1 MTDASALDRA
11 REALAGARRVAVL
24 TGSGASAES
33 GVPTF
38 RDATGLW
45 EQVRLED
52 VATPEA
58 FAADP
63 AGVWRWYDA
72 RRRDVANA
80 EPNPAHRALAQ
91 LEDRVATLTLITQN
105 VDGLHRAAGSSRV
118 VELHG
123 SLWDPRCTGCGATRP
138 DRRVPLPELPPRCPD
153 CGEWQRP
160 GVVWFGEA
168 LPAGALEE
176 AAQAARE
183 AEVFLSVG
191 TAAEVEPAASL
202 PRLARQAGTFV
213 VEINPQPSAVA
224 GEVDLALR
232 GPAGELLPRLVP
244 GPGGG
249 STR

>member
-1 MTDASALDRA
+1 MTGASAVDRA

-52 VATPEA
+52 VATPGA
-58 FAADP
+58 FAADA

-72 RRRDVANA
+72 RRRDVADT
-80 EPNPAHRALAQ
+80 EPNPGHRALAA
-91 LEDRVATLTLITQN
+91 LEDRMSRVTLITQN
-105 VDGLHRAAGSSRV
+105 VDGLHQAAGSSRV

-123 SLWDPRCTGCGATRP
+123 SLWDLRCTGCGTTHT
-138 DRRVPLPELPPRCPD
+138 DSRVPLPDLPPCCPA

-176 AAQAARE
+176 ATRAARE
-183 AEVFLSVG
+183 AEVLLSVG

-202 PRLARQAGTFV
+202 PRLAGEAGAFV

-232 GPAGELLPRLVP
+232 GPAGELLPAVVP
-244 GPGGG
+244 EDGPTG
-249 STR
+249 